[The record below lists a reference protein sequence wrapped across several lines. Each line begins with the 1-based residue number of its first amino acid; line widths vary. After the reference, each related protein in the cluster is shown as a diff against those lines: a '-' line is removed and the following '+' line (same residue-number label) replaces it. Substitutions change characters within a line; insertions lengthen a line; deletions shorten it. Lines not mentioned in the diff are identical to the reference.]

1 MIVSMVD
8 ERAVRFQQ
16 MMQQVMPPVPT
27 PQPVE
32 PTAGP
37 LDALVGN
44 YLRTSGQLAE
54 DQVKYG
60 GQVGGLGSRTV
71 DLLTSQ
77 GGVSDSPGLR
87 AGALAGDILLDPNWL
102 IPAVGAVNAGVNVG
116 RTAMGTTARTLANNP
131 RMSPGVQNVLE
142 LINARHASPNPNLGA
157 TLSNPRNVP
166 VVSGRDF
173 GPGFYYEARRPLDSV
188 VPYTDLLA
196 RYGDNFYMPQ
206 MSPMD
211 MLRISRSRGGADL
224 RQDLGLE
231 GVNRISGMNIDDPIF
246 RRAMEEGFTG
256 AKGTTSWLVGNPDR
270 VGGLPNL
277 GVRPVTPADDATY
290 PALEAMLRRL
300 FPQ

>member
-1 MIVSMVD
+1 M
-8 ERAVRFQQ
+8 AVG
-16 MMQQVMPPVPT
+16 
-27 PQPVE
+27 
-32 PTAGP
+32 A
-37 LDALVGN
+37 
-44 YLRTSGQLAE
+44 
-54 DQVKYG
+54 
-60 GQVGGLGSRTV
+60 
-71 DLLTSQ
+71 
-77 GGVSDSPGLR
+77 GVSDSPGLR
-87 AGALAGDILLDPNWL
+87 AGALAGDILLDPANL
-102 IPAVGAVNAGVNVG
+102 IGLPIVAGGARAGVNVG
-116 RTAMGTTARTLANNP
+116 RTAMGTTARTLVNNP
-131 RMSPGVQNVLE
+131 KMSPGVQSVLE

-173 GPGFYYEARRPLDSV
+173 GPGFYYEAKRPLDSV

-206 MSPMD
+206 MSPID

-231 GVNRISGMNIDDPIF
+231 GVNKISGMNIDDPIF

-277 GVRPVTPADDATY
+277 GVRAVTPADDATY

-300 FPQ
+300 FSQ